1 MNIVKMKTLC
11 TRCLDPLEV
20 EWSEEMN
27 WRGETVTAQQYMA
40 NALNSEF
47 IKICCDT
54 CLDEM
59 PDFDFNDPSL
69 VVEYL

>member
-27 WRGETVTAQQYMA
+27 WGGETVTAQQYMA
-40 NALNSEF
+40 NALNSES
-47 IKICCDT
+47 IQICCDT

-59 PDFDFNDPSL
+59 PDFDFNDSSL